1 MDFPAAIE
9 ACKAAVVAKKIRE
22 FLATAAA
29 STSNYYQSMLIEML
43 QKEAGEMWP
52 ETEGS

>member
-9 ACKAAVVAKKIRE
+9 ACQATVVAKEIRE
-22 FLATAAA
+22 FLAMAAA
-29 STSNYYQSMLIEML
+29 STSNYYQTMLIGML
-43 QKEAGEMWP
+43 QKEADEMWP